1 MNAYH
6 IVGWQY
12 DNWTSL
18 PLRMETDL
26 LRFTTLRRPSH
37 IIATRTCI
45 WRSRRMLLKA
55 TLRRGMFLAFALRS
69 SALPDRAPF
78 TIFVRRLSLICLAMH
93 ATAARRRFDK
103 SLDMVAARPELFVDL
118 VSSPS
123 STDNAWSMLESPI
136 LGRDVVQG
144 PRTPFEQAERSPL
157 ALAP

>member
-1 MNAYH
+1 MDAYQ

-18 PLRMETDL
+18 PLRMETVRD
-26 LRFTTLRRPSH
+26 FHS
-37 IIATRTCI
+37 
-45 WRSRRMLLKA
+45 
-55 TLRRGMFLAFALRS
+55 TLRRGMFLAFAL
-69 SALPDRAPF
+69 PPF
-78 TIFVRRLSLICLAMH
+78 TIAVRRLSLICLAMH

-144 PRTPFEQAERSPL
+144 PRTPFEEAERSPL
-157 ALAP
+157 ALAPVSSALRS